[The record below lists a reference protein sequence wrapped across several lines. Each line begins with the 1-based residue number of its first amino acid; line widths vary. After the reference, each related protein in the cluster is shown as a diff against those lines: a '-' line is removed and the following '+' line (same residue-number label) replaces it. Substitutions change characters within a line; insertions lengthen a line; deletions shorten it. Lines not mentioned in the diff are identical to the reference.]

1 MKVTYYGHSC
11 FAAQIKNRTLL
22 FDPYI
27 TENELA
33 RSIDVDKV
41 AADYIF
47 ISHAHSDHT
56 GDAVRIAKRTG
67 ALVISNYE
75 VAGWCEKNG
84 APNVHAMNHG
94 GTIKLDF
101 GSAKLVNAIHTSSF
115 DDGSYGGNPVGFV
128 VESSEGNFYH
138 SGDTAL
144 TLDMKLIAETTK
156 LNFAGLCIGDN
167 FTMGVDDAIRAADF
181 VGCTEVL
188 GMHFDTFPP
197 IKIDHEAAIAKFAAK
212 GKTLYLLKPGETHD
226 F

>member
-1 MKVTYYGHSC
+1 MRITYYGHSC

-33 RSIDVDKV
+33 KSVDVEKV
-41 AADYIF
+41 SADYIF

-56 GDAVRIAKRTG
+56 GDVIRIAKRTG
-67 ALVISNYE
+67 ALVIANFE

-84 APNVHAMNHG
+84 ASKVQAMNHG
-94 GTIKLDF
+94 GTAKLDF
-101 GSAKLVNAIHTSSF
+101 GSVKLVNAIHTSSF

-167 FTMGVDDAIRAADF
+167 FTMGIDDAIRAADF
-181 VGCTEVL
+181 VGVTEVIGL
-188 GMHFDTFPP
+188 HYDTFPP
-197 IKIDHEAAIAKFAAK
+197 IKIDHKAAIAKFAAK
-212 GKTLYLLKPGETHD
+212 GKKLYLLKPGETHD

>member
-33 RSIDVDKV
+33 KSIDVDKV

-67 ALVISNYE
+67 ALVIANYE

-101 GSAKLVNAIHTSSF
+101 GSVKLVNAIHTSSF
-115 DDGSYGGNPVGFV
+115 DDGGYGGNPVGFV

-144 TLDMKLIAETTK
+144 TLDMKLIAEITK

-197 IKIDHEAAIAKFAAK
+197 IKIDHKAAIAKFAAK
-212 GKTLYLLKPGETHD
+212 GKKLYLLKPGETHD